1 MPLMELGIHEVHWL
15 ISLQQLRHQ
24 PFPLVR
30 LTFTNIYEHHILPI
44 SVRISAVN
52 RTNEPQTSKMSIS
65 KCSWLLFLHTGEFRK
80 PQDLY
85 RGRGILFLME
95 LKI

>member
-52 RTNEPQTSKMSIS
+52 RTNDLKPA
-65 KCSWLLFLHTGEFRK
+65 KCQFQNVHGYFFCTQVSSENLRICIEDEEYFS
-80 PQDLY
+80 
-85 RGRGILFLME
+85 
-95 LKI
+95 